1 MKAFIEMTK
10 EELAATKIELDQ
22 KYNEFKQQHL
32 NLDMSRG
39 KPSSKQLDLSMELL
53 NCHEYL
59 SNGVD
64 CRNYGGL

>member
-53 NCHEYL
+53 NY
-59 SNGVD
+59 
-64 CRNYGGL
+64 NYNPPTVF